1 MQMLVAHFRKIV
13 HHRRGLISAM
23 LLIELAFLTMVQQR
37 SGLKMRPSTPWA
49 CITTPT
55 GSTCI
60 LNAHSQQEKIKN
72 EKRCRDGMPKN
83 NTNKERRI

>member
-37 SGLKMRPSTPWA
+37 SGLKMRPSTP
-49 CITTPT
+49 
-55 GSTCI
+55 
-60 LNAHSQQEKIKN
+60 
-72 EKRCRDGMPKN
+72 
-83 NTNKERRI
+83 